1 MTDPSTTNVV
11 TDPDCDQIAIPRVVD
26 VVVCSEPAL
35 VDQARAG
42 DLAAFASLIGRH
54 RDRFLR
60 YATHMLGSVEDAEEA
75 VQDALVRAHR
85 ALGNCDRERF
95 SAWAF
100 RIVVNRCRTVARRR
114 QWWWTRSASLEQAD
128 RISAPDATADPA
140 WREEISRAL
149 RVLSEDQREAFLLKH
164 VDELSYEE
172 ISRVTGAS
180 IPALK
185 MRVNRACEKMRLALE
200 AAK

>member
-1 MTDPSTTNVV
+1 M
-11 TDPDCDQIAIPRVVD
+11 
-26 VVVCSEPAL
+26 VCSEPAL

-114 QWWWTRSASLEQAD
+114 QWWRVRSAPLEQAD
-128 RISAPDATADPA
+128 RVSAPDSFADPA
-140 WREEISRAL
+140 WREEIFRAL

-172 ISRVTGAS
+172 ISRMTGAS

-185 MRVNRACEKMRLALE
+185 MRVNRACERMRLALE
-200 AAK
+200 GAK